1 LVFEESQA
9 HHYMKKRPSDAAL
22 RMAAIILAAMTL
34 YIPRTAEACAACF
47 GSGDST
53 GVGGGGPGG
62 PGGPMN
68 AAIFLMLGCIGGV
81 LSLLCAFAIY
91 LYKRSQAPIPPHVQL
106 AELIGSQSK

>member
-1 LVFEESQA
+1 
-9 HHYMKKRPSDAAL
+9 MKKRPSDAAL
-22 RMAAIILAAMTL
+22 RMAPMILAAMTL
-34 YIPRTAEACAACF
+34 YIPRTGQACAACF

-53 GVGGGGPGG
+53 GVAGGGGPGG

-91 LYKRSQAPIPPHVQL
+91 LYRRSQAPIPPHVQL
-106 AELIGSQSK
+106 AELIGAQSK